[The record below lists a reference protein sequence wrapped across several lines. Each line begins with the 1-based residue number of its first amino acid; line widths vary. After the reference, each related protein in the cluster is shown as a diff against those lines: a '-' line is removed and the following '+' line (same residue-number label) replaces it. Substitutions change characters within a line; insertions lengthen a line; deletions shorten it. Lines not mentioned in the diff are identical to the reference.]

1 MQIGIIGAGN
11 IGGTLATLLATA
23 GHDVLLSN
31 SRGPATL
38 ADRAGGPGD
47 RISVGTVAEAAAF
60 GDIVVE
66 AIPFGRYADLPADA
80 LAGKVVI
87 SASNYYPGRD
97 GSIDLAGRADTELVA
112 EHLAGS
118 QVVKAFNT
126 IYYVHLATQGD
137 PSKPHD
143 ERRIIPVVGDDAAAK
158 RTVLDLVDELGFG
171 GVDNGDLHTGG
182 LRQMPDSP
190 IYNRDVT
197 ALEGRRI
204 LGL

>member
-31 SRGPATL
+31 SRGPGTL
-38 ADRAGGPGD
+38 SDRAGGPGD
-47 RISVGTVAEAAAF
+47 RIRVGTVTDAAAV
-60 GDIVVE
+60 GDLVVE
-66 AIPFGRYADLPADA
+66 AIPFGRYAELPADA

-87 SASNYYPGRD
+87 SAANYYPGRD
-97 GSIDLAGRADTELVA
+97 GSFDLAGRADTELVA
-112 EHLAGS
+112 EHLAAS

-126 IYYVHLATQGD
+126 IYYIHLATQGD

-143 ERRIIPVVGDDAAAK
+143 DRRVIPVAGDDAAAK
-158 RTVLDLVDELGFG
+158 RTVLDLVDQLGFG
-171 GVDNGDLHTGG
+171 GVDNGDLHAGG
-182 LRQMPDSP
+182 LRQMPDTP

-197 ALEGRRI
+197 AAEGRRI

>member
-11 IGGTLATLLATA
+11 IGGTLATLLATT

-31 SRGPATL
+31 SRGPQSL
-38 ADRAGGPGD
+38 AGRAGGPGD
-47 RISVGTVAEAAAF
+47 RIRVGTVEEAAAF
-60 GDIVVE
+60 GDVVVE
-66 AIPFGRYADLPADA
+66 AIPFGRYRDLPADA
-80 LAGKVVI
+80 LAGKVVV
-87 SASNYYPGRD
+87 SAANFYPGRD
-97 GSIDLAGRADTELVA
+97 GDIDLGGRADTELVA
-112 EHLAGS
+112 AHLAGS

-137 PSKPHD
+137 PSKPQD
-143 ERRIIPVVGDDAAAK
+143 DRRVIPVAGDDAAAK
-158 RTVLDLVDELGFG
+158 RTVLDLVDQLGFG

-182 LRQMPDSP
+182 LRQMPDTP

-197 ALEGRRI
+197 AAEGRRI